1 MFNLNCKEE
10 ILTAEK
16 NIEEL
21 TNEKLKLTIE
31 KEKLE
36 KTDFN
41 DLPIVMQFGLKGII
55 NRIENINTSIK
66 INKNMIEIMKDT
78 LESQDKNDIEK
89 TYPYAIN
96 RDKIILQQI
105 YDMQERGYR
114 IDDYNCDHKDT
125 ITINFK
131 KKVQK

>member
-1 MFNLNCKEE
+1 MFNLNFKEE
-10 ILTAEK
+10 ILTAKE
-16 NIEEL
+16 NIKEL
-21 TNEKLKLTIE
+21 TDEKAELMVE

-36 KTDFN
+36 KTCFN

-55 NRIENINTSIK
+55 KRIENIDSSMR
-66 INKNMIEIMKDT
+66 INQNMIDIMEDA
-78 LESQDKNDIEK
+78 LESHEQPDIEK

-96 RDKIILQQI
+96 RDKIILQQV

>member
-21 TNEKLKLTIE
+21 TDEKAKLMIE
-31 KEKLE
+31 KEKYE
-36 KTDFN
+36 KTFFD

-55 NRIENINTSIK
+55 RRIEDIDTSIK

-78 LESQDKNDIEK
+78 LEMQEQDNIER
-89 TYPYAIN
+89 TYRCVIN
-96 RDKIILQQI
+96 RDKIMLQQI
-105 YDMQERGYR
+105 YNMQTMGYK
-114 IDDYNCDHKDT
+114 INDYNCDHKDA

-131 KKVQK
+131 KKV